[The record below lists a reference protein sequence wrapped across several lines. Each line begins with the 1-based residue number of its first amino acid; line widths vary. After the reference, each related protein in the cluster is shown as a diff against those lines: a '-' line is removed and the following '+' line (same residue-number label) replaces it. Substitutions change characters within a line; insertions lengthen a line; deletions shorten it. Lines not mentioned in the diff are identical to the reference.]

1 MKSLKYFE
9 GASYFYGGTLLILLL
24 DYSARVTGS
33 RFGYNF
39 APEVGLGPE
48 ILLMFGVTVVYYSL
62 FLMIQFGLSRCH
74 RPILDARNFLPA
86 SFAAGIAVGFTF
98 IMDFDFLFWIFYQ
111 KDLGT
116 IFGSVLAVE
125 ILFLLINFA
134 IIWRTSRA

>member
-1 MKSLKYFE
+1 MERLKYFE
-9 GASYFYGGTLLILLL
+9 GASYFYGGTLLILIL
-24 DYSARVTGS
+24 DYSARVAGS

-48 ILLMFGVTVVYYSL
+48 ILLMLGVTVVYYSV
-62 FLMIQFGLSRCH
+62 FLIIQFGLSRFH
-74 RPILDARNFLPA
+74 RPILDARYLLPA

-98 IMDFDFLFWIFYQ
+98 IRDFDFLFWILYQ

-116 IFGSVLAVE
+116 IFASVLAVE

-134 IIWRTSRA
+134 IVWRASRA